1 MAVTRALVVRAGAV
15 AILMAQEVM
24 MMLEVLMLRVM
35 TKPSTKTLKAKLPK
49 ARLTRPRGRAR
60 SSETPR

>member
-35 TKPSTKTLKAKLPK
+35 ML
-49 ARLTRPRGRAR
+49 
-60 SSETPR
+60 